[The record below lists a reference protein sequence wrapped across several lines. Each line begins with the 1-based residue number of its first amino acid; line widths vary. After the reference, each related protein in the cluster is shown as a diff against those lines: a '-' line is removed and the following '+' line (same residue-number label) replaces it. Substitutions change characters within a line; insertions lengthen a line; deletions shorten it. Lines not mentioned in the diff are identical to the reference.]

1 MLNNQMFDMKNNCF
15 MRLLYFFTSGMAFLL
30 CLVVISMVS
39 VSCGNSSK
47 KNTSSDD
54 NQMVA
59 NLIGTDGLGEI
70 AEESIDIPVAINLIH
85 TEDEEM
91 KQLVD
96 AEYEVTHETDKDV
109 YIDINS
115 RYYKHYMSGTRFMAD
130 KIAVFE
136 NSENVEYLTTNLDV
150 VNNTNER
157 LSIKELNIK
166 VDESKPDTTP
176 LIYICTTEEVSNS
189 IYFVNESW
197 FNWKGF
203 TFSYSLMK
211 SGESFDGQYK
221 KKRHIPY
228 FDSYTIID
236 LLPDMISM
244 GYDYEGLIKS
254 IKTLYPHSS
263 DDEDTDDVSGKCVEL
278 YITEEDDNFGYFQ
291 NRFKPFRL
299 KKGNFDEYV
308 GSATLY
314 GSIKFDDSDFK
325 VDFIAE
331 ICLSTSGG
339 FGALSYENDK
349 FDVKLKSSGED
360 YTIRLPYTTVIEPY
374 GTEMIKLS
382 IKADKSSLHRFHVD
396 IKNDNGL
403 KIRSKDVHFH
413 HYYPKN

>member
-1 MLNNQMFDMKNNCF
+1 MYNMNNNYFRKS
-15 MRLLYFFTSGMAFLL
+15 LYFFTSGMALLL

-54 NQMVA
+54 NQMEA
-59 NLIGTDGLGEI
+59 NLIGTYSLDEI
-70 AEESIDIPVAINLIH
+70 SEESIDIPVAINLIH
-85 TEDEEM
+85 TEDEDM

-96 AEYEVTHETDKDV
+96 AEYEVTHETDKDI

-115 RYYKHYMSGTRFMAD
+115 RYYKQYMSGTRFMVD

-136 NSENVEYLTTNLDV
+136 NSENVEYLTMNLDV

-166 VDESKPDTTP
+166 VDESEPDTTP

-189 IYFVNESW
+189 IYFVNQSW
-197 FNWKGF
+197 FNWKGL
-203 TFSYSLMK
+203 TFSYSLLK

-228 FDSYTIID
+228 FDSYTVID

-244 GYDYEGLIKS
+244 GYDYDGLIKS
-254 IKTLYPHSS
+254 IKTLYPHSP

-278 YITEEDDNFGYFQ
+278 YITGDDENFDFFQ
-291 NRFKPFRL
+291 NKFEPFRL
-299 KKGNFDEYV
+299 NKSNFDEYV

-331 ICLSTSGG
+331 ISLSTSGG
-339 FGALSYENDK
+339 LGALSYENDK
-349 FDVKLKSSGED
+349 FDVKLRSSGKD
-360 YTIRLPYTTVIEPY
+360 YTLRFPYTTVIEPY
-374 GTEMIKLS
+374 GAEMIKLS
-382 IKADKSSLHRFHVD
+382 VKADKSSSHKFHVD

-403 KIRSKDVHFH
+403 NIRSKDVNYH
-413 HYYPKN
+413 HYYPKNE